1 MIDFFCQNASL
12 YHGPELLIF
21 MDGTIYEATTE
32 WIATQFSHHLVKFII
47 DIFILSNENLTVI
60 REYNL
65 FILYVSISIKE
76 HDKLSKSNK
85 EKLS

>member
-1 MIDFFCQNASL
+1 
-12 YHGPELLIF
+12 

-65 FILYVSISIKE
+65 FIYMYQFESKNMINYLKVKKNFHNIRFLAAVVQTSIIYVMM
-76 HDKLSKSNK
+76 
-85 EKLS
+85 